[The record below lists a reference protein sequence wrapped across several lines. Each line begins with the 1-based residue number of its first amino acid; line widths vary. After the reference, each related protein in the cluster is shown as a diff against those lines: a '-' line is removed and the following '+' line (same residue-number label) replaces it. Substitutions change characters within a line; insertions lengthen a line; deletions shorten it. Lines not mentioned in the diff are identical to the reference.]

1 MLGVVVK
8 QLWREISQRV
18 GGRDRVS
25 GYGGFLKHRANE
37 FFTVN
42 RHGQRLAHASII
54 DRRSF
59 GVDQVV
65 IRPEVGSLH
74 VGRVGHIAVKRDL
87 VERYDLRVVQLL
99 NAEHALFTH
108 HIFHG
113 VEDHGVQR
121 HFVTVPVVLAFFHD
135 DTAVKRPFGQRKR
148 PVADDI
154 ADPSPGRVAIRH
166 LTKLHECLRV
176 HRERAVVVHQL
187 HKIGRRRV

>member
-1 MLGVVVK
+1 M
-8 QLWREISQRV
+8 
-18 GGRDRVS
+18 
-25 GYGGFLKHRANE
+25 
-37 FFTVN
+37 
-42 RHGQRLAHASII
+42 
-54 DRRSF
+54 
-59 GVDQVV
+59 
-65 IRPEVGSLH
+65 
-74 VGRVGHIAVKRDL
+74 
-87 VERYDLRVVQLL
+87 QLL